1 MESKPKYIPHFSNPT
16 DQEWLGIGDKMGEK
30 NLILGLKSKKGKHTS
45 ADVSG
50 NFLTGIKKAEIVY
63 FESLDD
69 ASGLSAARGI
79 HVDVDR
85 KKSDAEDQLLLALV
99 QYPPARHAMRS
110 MGDAA
115 ASGGPASSII
125 KWSDLDR
132 EWLFRSLIGDE
143 DNRDPIPPELQD
155 GGTAGQLREYLLSLD
170 DVPEGAFALPET
182 GDGSGGTAG
191 ARSPP
196 VEFLDADAA
205 APSDKNL
212 PSLPDVEEHYL
223 PGLSKY
229 GVPISVETK
238 DTSYVEGR
246 QRNNENASY
255 GSLDKFFVVSEN
267 IYDIAAKASSID
279 REMRSHL
286 TVQEA
291 LATIFKCTETKRRDV
306 LLDTWERART
316 ELLRRSADDEADGG
330 SPGADETDGGSE
342 EGLGGEFQ
350 STTTEELRGLVSRL
364 ASDVGDAIESVVRTE
379 ESYRKISSRIID
391 HASRGSGVR
400 EYEISD
406 AEQET
411 LFGLLDEFEA
421 ELDAAPDDDPAAGG
435 EEEYVFG
442 TDQVVTGGVDPAY
455 GSVRREV
462 SFGEEKR
469 DSNGLMDNSE
479 ITRLMDDHY
488 TDLAEDPPEAV
499 VAPHEEEKYDY
510 SSATILGEGPN
521 DDVAVSSDFEDA
533 FAVSSDFEDAFAV
546 RPEFEDA
553 FAVRP
558 EFEDIFVPQP
568 EEY

>member
-30 NLILGLKSKKGKHTS
+30 NLILGLKSKKGTRTGG
-45 ADVSG
+45 DVSG
-50 NFLTGIKKAEIVY
+50 NFLTGTKKAEIVY

-85 KKSDAEDQLLLALV
+85 KKSDAEDQLLRALV

-115 ASGGPASSII
+115 ASGPASNII
-125 KWSDLDR
+125 KWSDSDR

-143 DNRDPIPPELQD
+143 DNRDPMPPELQD

-170 DVPEGAFALPET
+170 DVPEGAFTLPET

-196 VEFLDADAA
+196 VEFLDGDAA

-238 DTSYVEGR
+238 DTSYAEGR
-246 QRNNENASY
+246 QRNENENAGY
-255 GSLDKFFVVSEN
+255 GSLDKFFAVSKN
-267 IYDIAAKASSID
+267 IYDISAEASSID

-316 ELLRRSADDEADGG
+316 ELLRRSANDEADGG
-330 SPGADETDGGSE
+330 SPGADETDGGPE
-342 EGLGGEFQ
+342 EGRGGEFQ
-350 STTTEELRGLVSRL
+350 STSTEELRGLVSRL
-364 ASDVGDAIESVVRTE
+364 ASDVRDAIESVVRTE
-379 ESYRKISSRIID
+379 ESFRKISSRIID

-455 GSVRREV
+455 GSVRREI

-469 DSNGLMDNSE
+469 DSDGLMDNSE
-479 ITRLMDDHY
+479 IAQLMDDHY
-488 TDLAEDPPEAV
+488 TNLAEDPPEAV
-499 VAPHEEEKYDY
+499 VAPQEEEEYDY
-510 SSATILGEGPN
+510 SSTTTIREGP
-521 DDVAVSSDFEDA
+521 DDA